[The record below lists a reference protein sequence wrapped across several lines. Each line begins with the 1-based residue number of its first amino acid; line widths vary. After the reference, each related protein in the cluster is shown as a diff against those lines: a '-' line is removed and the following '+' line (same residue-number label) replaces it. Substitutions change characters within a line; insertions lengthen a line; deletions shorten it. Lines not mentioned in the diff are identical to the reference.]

1 MDTPIHIPIP
11 LERILVIRLRAL
23 GDVLLATPAIRALRE
38 AHPDAHLAM
47 MVRKNMAGVV
57 EGNPHLDEVIICDPW
72 YGESWSSMR
81 KASEFLRGVR
91 RLRRSRFDLVIDLFG
106 NPRSAWLT
114 LLSGAPYRLGYDVR
128 GRRLAYNLHKER
140 DLQRGVPRSEVD
152 VHLDMV
158 RLLGVDTKDRHL
170 VFRMGEEHR
179 EKVRLFLQN
188 RGIAETDEWV
198 ALTPAAKWQ
207 AKRWKPEFYGRLAR
221 LLAEEGIRVVVL
233 WGPGERKLAE
243 DVAEAGGDLASVAPE
258 TDLKELGA
266 LVEASS
272 MLIGTDSGVTHLADA
287 VDTPSVVIY
296 GPTDPRVWHA
306 ENTERHV
313 ALRADELDCLVCNR
327 KQCETHECMEHLTP
341 ERVMD
346 TVTRLR
352 ARLAGERAS
361 G

>member
-1 MDTPIHIPIP
+1 MDTPIHIPVP

-38 AHPDAHLAM
+38 AYPDAHLAM
-47 MVRKNMAGVV
+47 MVRKNMAGAV

-72 YGESWSSMR
+72 YGESWSSIR
-81 KASEFLRGVR
+81 KAAEFLRVVR
-91 RLRRSRFDLVIDLFG
+91 RLRRGRFDLVIDLFG

-114 LLSGAPYRLGYDVR
+114 LLSGAPYRLGYNVR
-128 GRRLAYNLHKER
+128 GRRHAYNLHKER
-140 DLQRGVPRSEVD
+140 NLQRGEPRSEVD

-158 RLLGVDTKDRHL
+158 RLLGVDTEDRHL
-170 VFRMGEEHR
+170 VFRIDEAHRTAVRRFLKDHGIGE
-179 EKVRLFLQN
+179 
-188 RGIAETDEWV
+188 ADEWV
-198 ALTPAAKWQ
+198 TLTPSAKWQ

-221 LLAEEGIRVVVL
+221 LLTEEGIPVVVL
-233 WGPGERKLAE
+233 WGPGERPLAE
-243 DVAEAGGDLASVAPE
+243 DIAGAGGDRVWPAPE
-258 TDLKELGA
+258 TNLKELGA

-313 ALRADELDCLVCNR
+313 ALRAEEVDCLACNR
-327 KQCETHECMEHLTP
+327 KQCESHECMENLTP
-341 ERVMD
+341 ERVMKA
-346 TVTRLR
+346 VNGLR
-352 ARLAGERAS
+352 ARLAAERTS
-361 G
+361 R